1 MRSVSA
7 PRLKPAWGIGGEANG
22 KDLNEE
28 FETLGA
34 EAQLMPGLGKDS
46 CRPKPSI
53 PLKEPTCREDIN
65 MQRLS
70 ECGVGGEESLVS
82 TSSLVWWYQPEG
94 WAPTICLVLRFTVR
108 AANVMFESDQPS

>member
-1 MRSVSA
+1 MRTVSA
-7 PRLKPAWGIGGEANG
+7 PWLKPAWGIGGEAKG

-34 EAQLMPGLGKDS
+34 EAQFMLGLGKDS

-53 PLKEPTCREDIN
+53 PLKEPIYREDIN

-70 ECGVGGEESLVS
+70 ECGVGREDSLVS
-82 TSSLVWWYQPEG
+82 TSSLWWYQPEG
-94 WAPTICLVLRFTVR
+94 WAPNYWSSLVFYCPCCQCHV
-108 AANVMFESDQPS
+108 